1 MPNSKPLPSRT
12 MQELSGQVSKNEELH
27 IILEREVQKMQYG
40 TMTVNVMI
48 VNGKADL
55 KSLNIVLNKRIRY

>member
-1 MPNSKPLPSRT
+1 M
-12 MQELSGQVSKNEELH
+12 SGQVSKNEELH